1 MEAVAQ
7 PVMEWPRP
15 LAWLRE
21 FLKEELAPYP
31 GRTALVARMV
41 ICATLVMLITM
52 TFQLPFGMHGAIFT
66 FFVSRESPRATM
78 KAVRTILIAFS
89 LAAGYV
95 FLGALISLGD
105 PMLRVLWI
113 IVSLFIAFFA
123 IHTMTDYAA
132 ATGFG
137 IVVAITLPVWDMHIP
152 TELKVERTLWVLGQT
167 SMACAIV
174 LLVELA
180 FAGLGPGDDL
190 VRPIAQRLAA
200 VEELLK
206 SYAAGGF
213 GNEQDEITRLAMAG
227 TSRLRRLLIR
237 STHSLHYRE
246 QVGAL
251 VALVGRLV
259 DIAANLTDFNPSE
272 NARTRMR
279 KLAEIIAGIRAD
291 LLSGRVPTKSLEKV
305 GRGVPTAPIPIQRR
319 QVGAVGTPRPTT
331 SSDRVARS
339 GDSEA
344 SQTVPLLGEM
354 ERTVSLLHEAF
365 VGSRAVSAYSPAPS
379 GDPAHLH
386 SATIAEDGISEI
398 GARAVPGS
406 QQPRHART
414 ARTTQSSHFRR
425 TRCEP
430 GTARAPVLVSGSAPD
445 EPPSRLFVP
454 DALSNPDHIRFALK
468 GCLAA
473 SLCYLIYTALDWAGI
488 STAVITCVLTALTT
502 IGASRQK
509 QVLRIAGAIVG
520 GFIFGMGAQIFILPY
535 LDSIGGFTVLFV
547 TVTILGAWFATS
559 SPRLSYFGVQLALA
573 FFVVNLQEFGI
584 ETSLT
589 FPRDRVIGILLGL
602 FMMWLVFDQL
612 WGTPAVVEMKN
623 VFISLLHS
631 LAKLVR
637 APFEPREGIEQTH
650 ALRETIN
657 NDFDKVRALSDAVLF
672 EFGPSRQQ
680 DLTFRSRITRWQ
692 PHLRMLYIT
701 RLALLKYR
709 CQLPGFEL
717 ARPVYLAQL
726 EFDEHLAATL
736 DAIADRLKGETRA
749 RTESL
754 QDSFARVEQTI
765 QTSAVSQ
772 GVLSSH
778 LQTFL
783 QLSRRITS
791 LAVSLDQEIG
801 EVPHK

>member
-7 PVMEWPRP
+7 PVIESPQ
-15 LAWLRE
+15 LAWFRQ

-31 GRTALVARMV
+31 GRTALVARMT
-41 ICATLVMLITM
+41 ISATLLMLITM

-66 FFVSRESPRATM
+66 FIISRESPRATM
-78 KAVRTILIAFS
+78 NAVRTIVIAFG

-95 FLGALISLGD
+95 FLGALFSLGD

-113 IVSLFIAFFA
+113 IVSLFIAFYA
-123 IHTMTDYAA
+123 IHAMTDYAA

-137 IVVAITLPVWDMHIP
+137 IVIALTLPVWDMHIP

-167 SMACAIV
+167 SMACAIT

-180 FAGLGPGDDL
+180 FAGLSPGVDL
-190 VRPIAQRLAA
+190 LRPIAQRLAA

-206 SYAAGGF
+206 SYAASGRGD
-213 GNEQDEITRLAMAG
+213 EQAEKEVTRLAMAG

-259 DIAANLTDFNPSE
+259 DIAANLTDLHPSE
-272 NARTRMR
+272 SARTRIR

-291 LLSGRVPTKSLEKV
+291 LFSGRVPQSVEFK
-305 GRGVPTAPIPIQRR
+305 
-319 QVGAVGTPRPTT
+319 GT
-331 SSDRVARS
+331 
-339 GDSEA
+339 SEA

-354 ERTVSLLHEAF
+354 ERTVSLVHEAF
-365 VGSRAVSAYSPAPS
+365 VGSRSLSAAAPLPA
-379 GDPAHLH
+379 G
-386 SATIAEDGISEI
+386 
-398 GARAVPGS
+398 
-406 QQPRHART
+406 
-414 ARTTQSSHFRR
+414 
-425 TRCEP
+425 
-430 GTARAPVLVSGSAPD
+430 

-454 DALSNPDHIRFALK
+454 DALSNPDHIKFGLK

-509 QVLRIAGAIVG
+509 QVLRIGGAIVG
-520 GFIFGMGAQIFILPY
+520 GFIFGMGSQIFILPY

-547 TVTILGAWFATS
+547 TVTLLGAWFATS

-573 FFVVNLQEFGI
+573 FFIVNLQEFGI

-589 FPRDRVIGILLGL
+589 FPRDRVVGVLLGL

-612 WGTPAVVEMKN
+612 WGAPAVVEMKN
-623 VFISLLHS
+623 VFISLLHT

-637 APFEPREGIEQTH
+637 APVGLQDGMEQTNP
-650 ALRETIN
+650 LRETIN

-672 EFGPSRQQ
+672 EFGPSRHQ
-680 DLTFRSRITRWQ
+680 DLLFRSRITRWQ

-717 ARPVYLAQL
+717 AQPVYLAQL
-726 EFDEHLAATL
+726 DIDEHLAATL
-736 DAIADRLKGETRA
+736 DAIADRFKGEAGA

-754 QDSFARVEQTI
+754 QDSFARLEQTI
-765 QTSAVSQ
+765 HTSVVSQ
-772 GVLSSH
+772 AVLSSH

-783 QLSRRITS
+783 QLSRRIVS
-791 LAVSLDQEIG
+791 LAASLDQEICA
-801 EVPHK
+801 